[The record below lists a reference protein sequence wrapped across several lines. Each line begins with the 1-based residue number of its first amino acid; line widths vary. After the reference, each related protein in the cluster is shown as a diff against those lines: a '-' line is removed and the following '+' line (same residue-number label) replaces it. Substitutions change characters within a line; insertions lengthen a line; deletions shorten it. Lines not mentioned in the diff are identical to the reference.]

1 MTICLRLLSVI
12 FPFFFP
18 MPLFA
23 APAAPGEIILFY
35 SNDVHGATVPCGCRP
50 KQLGGLSKRKT
61 LFQQL
66 DIKEDHGLFLDA
78 GALLFD
84 KSKLPPGRH
93 CDLAKINAAGVVEAY
108 NILGYEAVGV
118 SRMDLAAGVD
128 FLKQLAKQADFTWLS
143 ANLVD
148 RQNRQLLFPPFII
161 KKKTGLRIAVI
172 GLTGS
177 GAANEPQE
185 RESYLLLPWQDL
197 LPDYVR
203 EIGRQADLVILLSSL
218 SPLENQQI
226 SQKFPG
232 IHIIVQAG
240 MYSTNQNPVLTNNTL
255 ICQTEKQGK
264 YIGELRISWGKNG
277 RWSDATIDATLLRQE
292 VDRLTWQI
300 KKMESQGDPQIVYQ
314 GAPATLQSYNTL
326 VARLKTVEK
335 EISAA
340 RHLSKSAENST
351 FDNTFLAVM
360 PTIADDPALEKI
372 IMATR
377 DKINAFGRSGS
388 SEGTLSDYAGSQAC
402 LKCHAEIGKRW
413 QVTRHAHAYET
424 LVRKKEQFN
433 TKCLP
438 CHVTGVSILDKQP
451 ALALSLPDS
460 LHNVGCET
468 CHGPGMAHTVNPE
481 EAKLNKSPDPYLC
494 LQCHSTEHD
503 DAFRFEQ
510 DSKLV
515 H

>member
-1 MTICLRLLSVI
+1 MTICLRLMAVI

-18 MPLFA
+18 MSIFA
-23 APAAPGEIILFY
+23 APAAGEIILFY
-35 SNDVHGATVPCGCRP
+35 SNDVHGATAPCGCRP

-66 DIKEDHGLFLDA
+66 DVKVDRALFLDA

-84 KSKLPPGRH
+84 KSKLPSGRH
-93 CDLAKINAAGVVEAY
+93 LDLAKINAAGVVEAY

-118 SRMDLAAGVD
+118 SRMDLAGGVD
-128 FLKQLAKQADFTWLS
+128 FLKQLEKQANFTWLS

-148 RQNRQLLFPPFII
+148 RQNRQLLFAPFII

-185 RESYLLLPWQDL
+185 RENYLILPWQDL
-197 LPDYVR
+197 LPEYMR
-203 EIGRQADLVILLSSL
+203 EIDKQADLVILLSSL
-218 SPLENQQI
+218 SPLENEQI
-226 SQKFPG
+226 SREFPG

-240 MYSTNQNPVLTNNTL
+240 MYSSNQPPALTNNTL
-255 ICQTEKQGK
+255 VCQAEKQGK
-264 YIGELRISWGKNG
+264 YIGELLINWGKNG
-277 RWSDATIDATLLRQE
+277 RWSAATIDVALLRQE
-292 VDRLTWQI
+292 LEQLTWQI
-300 KKMESQGDPQIVYQ
+300 KKLENQGDPQIVYQ
-314 GAPATLQSYNTL
+314 DNPAILQSYSSL

-335 EISAA
+335 EISSA
-340 RHLSKSAENST
+340 RRLSRSAENST
-351 FDNTFLAVM
+351 FDNTFLAIT
-360 PTIADDPALEKI
+360 PGIADDPAMEQI
-372 IMATR
+372 IMTTR
-377 DKINAFGRSGS
+377 DKINAFGRSGR

-413 QVTRHAHAYET
+413 QVTRHAHAYEE

-438 CHVTGVSILDKQP
+438 CHVTGVSILDKHP

-481 EAKLNKSPDPYLC
+481 EARLIKSPDPYLC